1 MADPTPAAAK
11 PAESAKPAAKPDRR
25 RPAYFVGGGVM
36 LFSAER
42 LLLGRLESGS
52 QGVHLDGTLLSILAL
67 APVVLVVIGVVLFM
81 MQRMRRR

>member
-11 PAESAKPAAKPDRR
+11 PAESAKPAKPDRR